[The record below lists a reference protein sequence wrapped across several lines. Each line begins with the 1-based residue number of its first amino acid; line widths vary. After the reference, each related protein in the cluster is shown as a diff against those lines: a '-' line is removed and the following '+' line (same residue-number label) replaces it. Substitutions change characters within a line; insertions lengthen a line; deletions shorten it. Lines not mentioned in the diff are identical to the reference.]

1 VILYFLRHAHAVDAV
16 GLSDEERAL
25 NDKGNAQAEA
35 TAKLFKRLDLQ
46 VDALY
51 CSPRLRCRQTAE
63 IVGRAFNAVPDV
75 REELNF
81 GFNVTLLNDLL
92 ADLNFDQN
100 VMLVG
105 HEPTFSRAVQDL
117 TGARVEM
124 KKCGLARV
132 DLISRTPLQ
141 GELIWLVAPRLVR
154 ALVER

>member
-35 TAKLFKRLDLQ
+35 TAKLFKRLSPQIDLI
-46 VDALY
+46 Y
-51 CSPRLRCRQTAE
+51 TSPRLRCRQTAE
-63 IVGRAFNAVPDV
+63 IVGRAVDRTPEV

-81 GFNVTLLNDLL
+81 EFNLTLLNDLL
-92 ADLNFDQN
+92 APLNFDQN

-105 HEPTFSRAVQDL
+105 HEPTFSRAVHDL
-117 TGARVEM
+117 TGARIEM
-124 KKCGLARV
+124 KKCGIARV

-141 GELIWLVAPRLVR
+141 GELVWLVAPRLVR
-154 ALVER
+154 AIVER

>member
-1 VILYFLRHAHAVDAV
+1 MILYFLRHAHAVDAV

-35 TAKLFKRLDLQ
+35 TAKLFKRLGTQ
-46 VDALY
+46 VDTVFT
-51 CSPRLRCRQTAE
+51 SPRLRCRQTAD
-63 IVGRAFNAVPDV
+63 IVGRVFNLEPQV

-81 GFNVTLLNDLL
+81 DFNVTLLNDLL
-92 ADLNFDQN
+92 APLNFDQN

-124 KKCGLARV
+124 KKCGIARV

-154 ALVER
+154 AIVER